1 MKACIV
7 ILWKREAK
15 KPLFIFPKVQPVP
28 YLSSPKSHYSAARS
42 FGKKKQKSSFSI
54 NSKQCA
60 KGMGYS
66 SGNEVLNH
74 DHGDTVQYDF
84 ADLPVWT

>member
-1 MKACIV
+1 M
-7 ILWKREAK
+7 
-15 KPLFIFPKVQPVP
+15 
-28 YLSSPKSHYSAARS
+28 
-42 FGKKKQKSSFSI
+42 SSFSI